1 MKPWKQME
9 HYAALDWARE
19 HHDIVVVDRAGGIV
33 EEFRIEHTREG
44 WDELQRRLARFVH
57 LAIAVETNQGLA
69 VEQLL
74 AGGFQIYPVN
84 PLSAE
89 RYRER
94 KKPSGVKT
102 DRVDAWSMAD
112 ALRVD
117 GHGWRALVP
126 PDPLIVELR
135 QLCRDEVALIEQRT
149 AFIAQ
154 LRSALHNYYPAAL
167 AAFDKWTH
175 PSCWEFVIAFPT
187 PQDLQ
192 AAGPQK
198 LKRWLHAHRLHFP
211 KANEARY
218 PIFAHAAEF
227 AGSAA
232 TTAAK
237 SLLAVSLANVLL
249 ALEQQLKIYR
259 ARIEACFATHPDR
272 ALFGSLPGAGKKL
285 APRLLSELGDDR
297 SRFPTAESLQCYA
310 GTAPISYQSGQT
322 NRTFM
327 RRACNTRL
335 RHAVQQW
342 AGLSI
347 MQSTWA
353 CAYYRQH
360 RADGQ
365 SHSCALRCLGHHWVK
380 ILWRM
385 WQSRTRYDPELH
397 QRNQLRH
404 GSWVLSLQT
413 TTPPIS
419 LARKTA

>member
-19 HHDIVVVDRAGGIV
+19 HHDIVVVDRTGAIADD
-33 EEFRIEHTREG
+33 FRIAHTREG
-44 WDELQRRLARFVH
+44 WDELRRRLARFAH
-57 LAIAVETNQGLA
+57 LAIAIETNQGLA

-74 AGGFQIYPVN
+74 AGGFQVYPIN

-102 DRVDAWSMAD
+102 DRLDAWAMAD
-112 ALRVD
+112 ALRID

-126 PDPLIVELR
+126 ADPLIVELR

-149 AFIAQ
+149 ALIAQ
-154 LRSALHNYYPAAL
+154 LRSALLGYYPAAL

-187 PQDLQ
+187 PGVLQ
-192 AAGPQK
+192 AAGLPK
-198 LKRWLHAHRLHFP
+198 LRRWLHAHGLHFP
-211 KANEARY
+211 KANETRY
-218 PIFAHAAEF
+218 PIFEHAAEF

-237 SLLAVSLANVLL
+237 SLLAVSLAEVLL
-249 ALEQQLKIYR
+249 ALERQLKVYR
-259 ARIEACFATHPDR
+259 TRIEACFAAHPDR

-322 NRTFM
+322 NRTLM

-342 AGLSI
+342 AGLSVT
-347 MQSTWA
+347 QSTWA

-360 RADGQ
+360 RAIGQ
-365 SHSCALRCLGHHWVK
+365 SHSCALRCLGQRWMK

-385 WQSRTRYDPELH
+385 WQSRTSYDPELH
-397 QRNQLRH
+397 QHNQLKH
-404 GSWVLSLQT
+404 GSWALSFQPSASPHSPAL
-413 TTPPIS
+413 
-419 LARKTA
+419 KTA